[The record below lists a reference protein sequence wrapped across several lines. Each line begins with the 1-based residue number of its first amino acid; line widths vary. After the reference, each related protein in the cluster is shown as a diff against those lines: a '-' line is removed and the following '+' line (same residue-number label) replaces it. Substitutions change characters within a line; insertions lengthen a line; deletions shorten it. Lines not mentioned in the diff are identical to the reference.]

1 MGLYLINIAS
11 FFYIENQF
19 PKEDQMHIMGKIISI
34 KEEKEY
40 YNKYILKIIKNQ
52 NYEKTKNQKII
63 IYVEKENDFF
73 PGDIITVK
81 GKFEKSSD
89 SKNYKGFSYRKYLLQ
104 NKIFGTMKCE
114 SVEKI
119 GESRDI
125 YIKILLLR
133 LEFCNQIN
141 NIFKEDIAQF
151 LNGLLFGKIDELAE
165 EVEENFEISNISH
178 ILAISG
184 MHVTYVV
191 LGMKFIVEKF
201 INNKKVCNLIL
212 IVFIF
217 VFYII
222 TGSAVSCLRACLM
235 SALIFISSSLYRK
248 NNFYIS
254 FVFSLLFILLLNPYN
269 LYNIGMWLSYFGTLG
284 IVVFYNFLKR
294 FWDYYSNRFSRRID
308 KKIKIKIITEAEKT
322 NKESFLINF
331 LNIKNKIL
339 NYILENFLLS
349 ISAQILIFPIMVYAF
364 NTISFTFFISNI
376 LVSVFIALA
385 LIFGYFTVFVSYIPI
400 PFYKVFLL
408 IEEIMISIILKI
420 GEICAKI
427 PFSRIYVPTPNFI
440 FILLYYIVIFCLV
453 LYFNKRKNYC
463 LKLIM
468 SFAFLK
474 KEVKN
479 YFKLIISK
487 INKFTNNINIKN
499 NYKNDKSDNNNDNNN
514 NDNNNNNNDIDIMRK
529 INKLIN
535 LEKMIL
541 KKKIISSIINIFFV
555 IFILIFILISINS
568 SLKIYFIDVGQGDCT
583 VIQTPNNKNIIIDG
597 GEGNTDK
604 YDYGEN
610 VVLPY
615 LLDRGITKIDY
626 LIISHCDSDH
636 IGGLF
641 AVLENLKVEQVLIGI
656 QPEPSEQFEALIKI
670 ANKKKIEIK
679 FLKAGDV
686 LKLDENIKIEVLW
699 PIKNELIEEN
709 ALNNNSLVF
718 KLCYK
723 EFSILFTG
731 DIEEVAER
739 EIVKIYDKQ
748 SLKASVLKVAHHG
761 SKTSSTNEFLEMVK
775 PEIALI
781 GVGEDNKFGHPSE
794 DILKLLNYFNVKIYR
809 TDINGEI
816 VIKIKDNKINVKSN
830 FE

>member
-19 PKEDQMHIMGKIISI
+19 PKEAPMHIIGEIISI

-40 YNKYILKIIKNQ
+40 YNKYILKIIINQ
-52 NYEKTKNQKII
+52 NYRKTENQKII
-63 IYVEKENDFF
+63 IYVEKEYEYF
-73 PGDIITVK
+73 PGEIITVK
-81 GKFEKSSD
+81 GKFEKASD

-114 SVEKI
+114 SAEKI
-119 GESRDI
+119 GENRDT

-141 NIFKEDIAQF
+141 KIFKEDIGQF
-151 LNGLLFGKIDELAE
+151 LNGLLFGKIDGLSR
-165 EVEENFEISNISH
+165 EVKENFEISNISH

-184 MHVTYVV
+184 MHVTYV
-191 LGMKFIVEKF
+191 LFGIKFIIEKV

-235 SALIFISSSLYRK
+235 SALIFISSSSYRK

-254 FVFSLLFILLLNPYN
+254 FIFSLLFILLLNPYN

-294 FWDYYSNRFSRRID
+294 FWEYYSNRFIRRID
-308 KKIKIKIITEAEKT
+308 KKVKPKIINGAEET
-322 NKESFLINF
+322 NKECFLINF

-349 ISAQILIFPIMVYAF
+349 ISAQILIFPIMIYAF
-364 NTISFTFFISNI
+364 NAISFTFFISNI
-376 LVSVFIALA
+376 LVSIFIAPA
-385 LIFGYFTVFVSYIPI
+385 LILGYFVVLASYIPI
-400 PFYKVFLL
+400 PFCKLFLS
-408 IEEIMISIILKI
+408 IEEIIISIILKI
-420 GEICAKI
+420 GEICSKL
-427 PFSRIYVPTPNFI
+427 PLSRIYVSTPNFI
-440 FILLYYIVIFCLV
+440 FIFLYYIVIFGLI
-453 LYFNKRKNYC
+453 LYFNKRKYYS
-463 LKLIM
+463 LKLIL
-468 SFAFLK
+468 SLAFLK

-479 YFKLIISK
+479 CIKFIIAK
-487 INKFTNNINIKN
+487 VNKFTNNTKANIINNINI
-499 NYKNDKSDNNNDNNN
+499 NNNSNIIMSNMNNFSYIKN
-514 NDNNNNNNDIDIMRK
+514 LICRRK
-529 INKLIN
+529 V
-535 LEKMIL
+535 
-541 KKKIISSIINIFFV
+541 ISVIINIFFV
-555 IFILIFILISINS
+555 IIIFIFILISIES

-641 AVLENLKVEQVLIGI
+641 AVLENLKVGQILIGI

-670 ANKKKIEIK
+670 VNKKKIEIK
-679 FLKAGDV
+679 FLKAGDI
-686 LKLDENIKIEVLW
+686 LKLEDNIKIEVLW

-731 DIEEVAER
+731 DIEEVAEK
-739 EIVKIYDKQ
+739 EIINKYKRLKLNATILKI
-748 SLKASVLKVAHHG
+748 AHHG
-761 SKTSSTNEFLEMVK
+761 SKTSSTKEFLEMVNS
-775 PEIALI
+775 EIALI

-794 DILKLLNYFNVKIYR
+794 DILKLLNGLDIKIYR

-816 VIKIKDNKINVKSN
+816 IIKIKDDKISINTKS
-830 FE
+830 ER